1 MANKKSIIAEFKE
14 FISRGNVIDLAVGVI
29 IGSAF
34 TKIVTSLVN
43 DMIMPVIGAIFGGI
57 DFTSLRWVIRPGVE
71 EDLEKGIKAVEEASL
86 NYGNFIQCIVD
97 FLLVALVIFI
107 VIKLLN
113 SFKRKKEVVE
123 EVVEEPVIP
132 EDILLL
138 REIRDELK
146 NK

>member
-1 MANKKSIIAEFKE
+1 MKKLKILGEFKE

-43 DMIMPVIGAIFGGI
+43 DMIMPVIGALFGGI
-57 DFTSLRWVIRPGVE
+57 DFTSLRLVIRE
-71 EDLEKGIKAVEEASL
+71 ADAAKGIEEASL

-97 FLLVALVIFI
+97 FLLVALVIFLVVKAI
-107 VIKLLN
+107 N
-113 SFKRKKEVVE
+113 SLKCKKE
-123 EVVEEPVIP
+123 EPAPDAPVTP